1 VQDSLG
7 DRMKN
12 YERRETDR
20 SFLPYAPVYA
30 RIDGR
35 SFSKFTKGLDRPF
48 DTRMADAMQSTTA
61 KLVGATN
68 AVIGYTQSDEI
79 SLVWET
85 TGPDEEMFF
94 AGKVQKLC
102 SVLAGMASAFFIVE
116 CIEQGGLLAEK
127 AMKGAPHFD
136 ARVFQLPNRTE
147 AVNALIWREKDA
159 IKNAI
164 SMAAHHHFSHKSLQG
179 LNGQQKLERLA
190 EAGVDFEAYPERF
203 RRGVYLRNI
212 TREMPMPDEVRQKIP
227 AHKQP
232 PEGAVIKRS
241 AVMPVSMP
249 ILVTVMNRNEVIFD
263 EAPAE
268 QVA

>member
-1 VQDSLG
+1 MQDSLG
-7 DRMKN
+7 DRMKG
-12 YERRETDR
+12 YERRETER
-20 SFLPYAPVYA
+20 SFLPYLPVYA

-48 DTRMADAMQSTTA
+48 DTRMADAMQNTTA
-61 KLVGATN
+61 RLVAGTG

-85 TGPDEEMFF
+85 TEPNEEMFF
-94 AGKVQKLC
+94 AGKVQKLA
-102 SVLAGMASAFFIVE
+102 SVLAGMASSFFILE
-116 CIEQGGLLAEK
+116 CLEQGGLLAEK
-127 AMKGAPHFD
+127 AMKVAPHFD

-179 LNGQQKLERLA
+179 LSGQEKLAKMA
-190 EAGVDFEAYPERF
+190 EAGVQFDDYPERF

-212 TREMPMPDEVRQKIP
+212 TREVPMSAEIRNRIP
-227 AHKQP
+227 EAKRP
-232 PEGAVIKRS
+232 PEGTMIKRS
-241 AVMPVSMP
+241 AVMPLDLP

-268 QVA
+268 RVE